1 MWTGIMV
8 RRQNNNGPTFMDST
22 SRPSLFQRY
31 MNGSLVLQIIIGIV
45 CGIAIASLSPSSA
58 QSAGLLGNLFVKA
71 LKAIA
76 PLLVFVLVMA
86 SIANHKQN
94 AVSYTH
100 LTLPTIVCV

>member
-1 MWTGIMV
+1 MV
-8 RRQNNNGPTFMDST
+8 RRQNNNGPAFMDST

-45 CGIAIASLSPSSA
+45 CGIAIASFSPSAA

-76 PLLVFVLVMA
+76 PLLVFVLVMMGF
-86 SIANHKQN
+86 IW
-94 AVSYTH
+94 V
-100 LTLPTIVCV
+100 LLV

>member
-1 MWTGIMV
+1 
-8 RRQNNNGPTFMDST
+8 MDST

-45 CGIAIASLSPSSA
+45 CGIAIASFSPSAA

-76 PLLVFVLVMA
+76 PLLVFVLVTELVCGCRGCRLVEC
-86 SIANHKQN
+86 
-94 AVSYTH
+94 VSC
-100 LTLPTIVCV
+100 LLLKIRSCFLFIFFVFVWSMVL